1 MIKTAVMFILSGFVI
16 FAIGFIAGIAC
27 AASGAAEHFE
37 TALLEVLRKEKDK
50 KDADN
55 GL

>member
-37 TALLEVLRKEKDK
+37 EAILERERKKGGTHDK
-50 KDADN
+50 KI
-55 GL
+55 